1 MAFVP
6 VLQFRGNCAEAMQH
20 YAEIF
25 ESYDLRITRYFE
37 APPEA
42 GFPPSDRVLQALLRV
57 GTAELS
63 GMDFPA
69 GIDGDPPAGF
79 AVGWE
84 VPDAAEGQRLFARLA
99 VDGFVIL
106 PFLPRPWT
114 AGMGMLK
121 DRYGVHWIIGTP
133 GRPVDL

>member
-6 VLQFRGNCAEAMQH
+6 VLQFRGQCAEAMRY
-20 YAEIF
+20 YAEVF
-25 ESYDLRITRYFE
+25 GSDDLRITRYFE

-69 GIDGDPPAGF
+69 GIEGDPPAGF
-79 AVGWE
+79 AIGWE
-84 VPDAAEGQRLFARLA
+84 VPDVMAGELLFGRLAAE
-99 VDGFVIL
+99 GFVIL
-106 PFLPRPWT
+106 PFAPRPWT

-121 DRYGVHWIIGTP
+121 DRFGVLWIIGTP